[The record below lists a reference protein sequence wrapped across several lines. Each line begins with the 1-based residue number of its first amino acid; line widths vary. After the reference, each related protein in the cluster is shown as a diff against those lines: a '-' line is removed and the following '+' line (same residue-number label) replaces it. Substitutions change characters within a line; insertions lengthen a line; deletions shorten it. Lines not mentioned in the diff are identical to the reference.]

1 MAKRR
6 NTNLFDQL
14 HAQGL
19 RKRVARAVADLESGG
34 KKAGAG
40 AEKTAR
46 EALANLRALT
56 AELEKRIGSTPSTSR
71 RAGAKKAA
79 ATRKRSAAKRST
91 AAKKAAATRKRS
103 SSTRKSSGGA
113 RKATSRKSPA
123 RKAARKAVRKT
134 TSRARKR

>member
-6 NTNLFDQL
+6 NTNVFDQL

-56 AELEKRIGSTPSTSR
+56 AELEKRLGSSASTSR
-71 RAGAKKAA
+71 RAGARKAA
-79 ATRKRSAAKRST
+79 ATRKRAAAKRSG

-103 SSTRKSSGGA
+103 SSASKTSGGA
-113 RKATSRKSPA
+113 RKSPA
-123 RKAARKAVRKT
+123 RKTARKAVKKT